1 MRGGDTVQ
9 IEKTKEQLEKLG
21 VEVDISLELEPDLS
35 AYDLVHLTNVTRIQE
50 TYVQMQNAKKQ
61 GKKVALSTIF

>member
-50 TYVQMQNAKKQ
+50 TYV
-61 GKKVALSTIF
+61 